1 MKASISHLNHQLGIE
16 FEFSCEYNPQQEVVD
31 DATLM
36 QQVVSNQLVNHM
48 DQDRQKYTGFFSS
61 GLSNHSKVSFVWE
74 IVSIS
79 HEDIEI

>member
-36 QQVVSNQLVNHM
+36 QQVVSNQLEKPHGP
-48 DQDRQKYTGFFSS
+48 RSPEIHGLFFKWALKS
-61 GLSNHSKVSFVWE
+61 
-74 IVSIS
+74 
-79 HEDIEI
+79 